1 MARIIDSRIESRTVS
16 DYFPVIQ
23 IVVVGLILGLLFWG
37 LNALIG
43 RFTNSL
49 TVSGDIATILVA
61 TIGLIVIVTMRMARP
76 IIIVLA
82 CAATLWGLAG
92 LTSSFSLGEMIAWDV
107 ILYALAYVL
116 FSWISRFSRAVPVL
130 ISIITIVVIA
140 RIAAN
145 L

>member
-1 MARIIDSRIESRTVS
+1 MARVIDSKIESKTVS
-16 DYFPVIQ
+16 DYFPVTQ

-37 LNALIG
+37 LNAIIG

-49 TVSGDIATILVA
+49 MVSGDIATILVA
-61 TIGLIVIVTMRMARP
+61 TIGLIVMVTIRMARP

-82 CAATLWGLAG
+82 CGATLWGLAG
-92 LTSSFSLGEMIAWDV
+92 LTGSFSLGEMIAWDV

>member
-1 MARIIDSRIESRTVS
+1 MAKVIDSRIESKIVS
-16 DYFPVIQ
+16 DYFPLIQ

-37 LNALIG
+37 LNAVIG
-43 RFTNSL
+43 RFTSSL
-49 TVSGDIATILVA
+49 TMSGDIATILVA
-61 TIGLIVIVTMRMARP
+61 TIGLIVMVTMRMARP

-82 CAATLWGLAG
+82 CGVTLWELAS
-92 LTSSFSLGEMIAWDV
+92 LTNSFSLGEMIAWDV

-140 RIAAN
+140 RIVAN